1 MMKQLH
7 RAMFLIVMIFV
18 WLFAGWQVQSAFAH
32 TRVELGPYAV
42 VVGWLVEP
50 PVIGERNAVIVEVHK
65 IDGNVPVSG
74 VEATLDAEFV
84 YGGQVFRANL
94 NPTET
99 SGLYTAE
106 IFPTVRGQYA
116 VRLFGTIEDFEIDE
130 VIEPE
135 EVFPAS
141 RIQFPE
147 AQPEPR
153 DLQQQIRALQSD
165 VQSVRTLAMIGLGVG
180 ILGLFVGAIG
190 LVAGQRR

>member
-1 MMKQLH
+1 MIKQMRLKLL
-7 RAMFLIVMIFV
+7 FVVMLFV
-18 WLFAGWQVQSAFAH
+18 TLFAGWSVKSANAH
-32 TRVELGPYAV
+32 TRVEIGPYAV

-50 PVIGERNAVIVEVHK
+50 PVIGERNAVIVEVHE
-65 IDGNVPVSG
+65 IDGNVPVIG
-74 VEATLDAEFV
+74 VDATLDAEFV

-99 SGLYTAE
+99 PGLYTAE

-116 VRLFGTIEDFEIDE
+116 VRLFGSIEDLEIDD
-130 VIEPE
+130 VLEPE

-153 DLQQQIRALQSD
+153 ELQQQIVELQAD
-165 VQSVRTLAMIGLGVG
+165 FQSARTLAMVGLGVG
-180 ILGLFVGAIG
+180 IMGLIVGAFAIVSG
-190 LVAGQRR
+190 RKR